1 MPRLVNS
8 GNNGLVFC
16 FNCIRTQ
23 EEDMYIIIS
32 NTYFVD
38 GLARSKERE

>member
-1 MPRLVNS
+1 MPRLVDGSNNS
-8 GNNGLVFC
+8 LVFC
-16 FNCIRTQ
+16 FNCIKTQ

-38 GLARSKERE
+38 SLVRSEKRR